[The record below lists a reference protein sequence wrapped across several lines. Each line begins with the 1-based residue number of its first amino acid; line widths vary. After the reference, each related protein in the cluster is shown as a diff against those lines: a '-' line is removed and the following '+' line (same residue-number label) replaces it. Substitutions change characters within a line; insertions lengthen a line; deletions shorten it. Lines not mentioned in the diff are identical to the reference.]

1 VGAAG
6 EGGGL
11 GDAVTNAAK
20 RVGLIGFGYIGAQ
33 VYERIR
39 SNPELGL
46 EVAYVHNRSAG
57 RLKAV
62 PPELVLADLAQSASR
77 KPDLVVEIAHPE
89 FTRRHGEQILS
100 HASYLPLSVTALAD
114 DPLRERMVAQA
125 SRSGTRLLIPHGA
138 LIGTDN
144 LVEWRHMWES
154 VAITFVKSPANI
166 DFSESGYDKT
176 IVADTVVYEGP
187 VRGIAR
193 LYPRN
198 VNTMVTC
205 ALATTGLDKCQAKL
219 IASPGLEIA
228 IADIRA
234 VGRDGMILT
243 MRKETP
249 VVGVSGTEVFEST
262 FRSILRAANAGETME
277 FV

>member
-1 VGAAG
+1 M
-6 EGGGL
+6 
-11 GDAVTNAAK
+11 GDAVSASVTATLK
-20 RVGLIGFGYIGAQ
+20 RIGLIGFGYIGAQ

-39 SNPELGL
+39 SQPALGL
-46 EVAYVHNRSAG
+46 EIAYVHNRSSS
-57 RLKAV
+57 RLAQV
-62 PPELVLADLAQSASR
+62 PRALVLDDLAHSASR

-89 FTRRHGEQILS
+89 FTRRHGEQILA
-100 HASYLPLSVTALAD
+100 HASYMPLSVTALAD
-114 DPLRERMVAQA
+114 DVLRERLVAQA
-125 SRSGTRLLIPHGA
+125 ARSGTRLLIPHGA

-144 LVEWRHMWES
+144 LVEWRHMWEK
-154 VAITFVKSPANI
+154 VEITFIKSPANI
-166 DFSESGYDKT
+166 DFSESGYDKA

-198 VNTMVTC
+198 VNTMVCC
-205 ALATTGLDKCQAKL
+205 ALATTGLDKCHARL
-219 IASPGLEIA
+219 VASPGLKVA
-228 IADIRA
+228 IAEIRA

-262 FRSILRAANAGETME
+262 FRSILRAANAGGAME
-277 FV
+277 FA

>member
-1 VGAAG
+1 MKQG
-6 EGGGL
+6 
-11 GDAVTNAAK
+11 VT

-39 SNPELGL
+39 SQPELGL
-46 EVAYVHNRSAG
+46 EIAYVHNRSAA
-57 RLKAV
+57 RLKGV
-62 PPELVLADLAQSASR
+62 PPDLVLADLVQGASR
-77 KPDLVVEIAHPE
+77 SPGLVVEMAHPE
-89 FTRRHGEQILS
+89 YTRRYAEQILS

-114 DPLRERMVAQA
+114 DPLRERLVAQA

-138 LIGTDN
+138 LIGIDN
-144 LVEWRHMWES
+144 LVEWRHMWEK
-154 VAITFVKSPANI
+154 VEITFIKNPANI

-187 VRGIAR
+187 ARGIAR

-198 VNTMVTC
+198 VNTMICC
-205 ALATTGLDKCQAKL
+205 ALATTGLDRCHAKL
-219 IASPGLEIA
+219 IASPGLKVA
-228 IADIRA
+228 ITDIRA
-234 VGRDGMILT
+234 IGTDGMVLT

-262 FRSILRAANAGETME
+262 FRSILRAANAGTAMD